1 MAIDQLKFP
10 ERFSTINSDGVNNGG
25 IVEYIENG
33 TRYYDFLG
41 TQAVKIDL
49 SQDMFLDSSIT
60 KTVTLQAYAN
70 GVKEVMDYHLE
81 ESTSNLDVR
90 FAATI
95 SYVDVNGNV
104 LPSETY
110 YDSEGNRQLLI
121 GKFPYSFTLSGYGDI
136 TIGDAAN
143 KPIYFYPSAVNYGRD
158 PVAGQDPNVVHPDGA
173 FVFAKAYENTYP
185 SLNGII
191 TRDDFFEGW
200 SGPSTPSL
208 TAISY
213 TADQY
218 DNYFNWLDEHGDGTK
233 ITPDPSEKDPSEE
246 GGGGSTDYNPGTKGP
261 HGDDVGIPGLPT
273 VSAVQSGFITMY
285 NPSVANLRSLAGK
298 LWSNDFFE
306 NIEKVMNDP
315 FDAII
320 CLNMIPFA
328 PSTSGSTRILIGNYD
343 SAVVAPIVSNQ
354 YKNISCG
361 SVRIPENWRNFI
373 DYENTTVDIFL
384 PFVGF
389 KPLNIN
395 DVMNDTLAVE
405 YNCDILTGQAT
416 CFVTSNGYCLYQYAC
431 SIAAQIPLSGSQ
443 NSAMVTALSN
453 MATSTISGFIA
464 GGAVGAAGSA
474 LISGSSAA
482 IAMQSKQVERGGS
495 LNGAIGHL
503 GGFTPYIVIHKP
515 VQSLPSNYRSLKGY
529 PSNIGGTLGSF
540 SGYTEVSYVHLD
552 GVDATDREKE
562 EIDRL
567 LKEGV
572 IL

>member
-1 MAIDQLKFP
+1 MAELVYN
-10 ERFSTINSDGVNNGG
+10 EHFSTVAPDGFNTG
-25 IVEYIENG
+25 ITEYIDNG
-33 TRYYDFLG
+33 TRYMNFVG
-41 TQAVKIDL
+41 TSAPVRIEITTE
-49 SQDMFLDSSIT
+49 MILDSSIT
-60 KTVTLQAYAN
+60 KTVTLQEYAN
-70 GVKEVMDYHLE
+70 GIKQIMVYNVSPSS
-81 ESTSNLDVR
+81 STNIGIEAVGYFQD
-90 FAATI
+90 A
-95 SYVDVNGNV
+95 NGNT
-104 LPSETY
+104 LPDLTVENP
-110 YDSEGNRQLLI
+110 EGVRVSLRGSI
-121 GKFPYSFTLSGYGDI
+121 PMGFTLTDYGRI
-136 TIGDAAN
+136 PMGEAAS
-143 KPIYFYPSAVNYGRD
+143 KPIYFYPSYVQYGRD
-158 PVAGQDPNVVHPDGA
+158 PVPGTTANNIYTSGVIFYGDYDER
-173 FVFAKAYENTYP
+173 AYEPLTDVKKFNDVLDTWNYSPVAFNFISGNEFPYDTYFDWMH
-185 SLNGII
+185 SN
-191 TRDDFFEGW
+191 
-200 SGPSTPSL
+200 
-208 TAISY
+208 
-213 TADQY
+213 
-218 DNYFNWLDEHGDGTK
+218 GDGTN
-233 ITPDPSEKDPSEE
+233 IIPDPTEKDPSEE
-246 GGGGSTDYNPGTKGP
+246 GGGGSTDYKPGTKGP

-273 VSAVQSGFITMY
+273 VSAVQTGFITMY

-361 SVRIPENWRNFI
+361 SVSIPENWRNFI

-474 LISGSSAA
+474 LISGASAA